1 MCFIEMDIDE
11 KLKLI
16 KRNCAEIVG
25 EDKIKNFLG
34 KGVVYC
40 GYEVSGEI
48 HLGHL
53 VTILKLLDLQKAGIK
68 VKVLLADWH
77 TWLNQKGDWKFVN
90 EQMKQWEQGF
100 KSVGLKAEIV
110 KGTNYQM
117 KQNYFEDILKLA
129 LKITVNRG
137 IRAMQQVARD
147 IENAK
152 ISQIIYPLMQ
162 IVDVKYLGTNFVV
175 AGLDQRKIY
184 MLGIDEGKEIGL
196 HDSVYLYTPIIP
208 SLKGAEGKMSSSVK
222 ESFISIRDTKESIR
236 EKINRAYC
244 KQGDIQNNPV
254 LAIARLIIFPKFEE
268 IQIKRERKYGGDIRF
283 RNYHE
288 LESAFENGKLHAFDL
303 KNSIAESLNEIIEP
317 IRKKWK

>member
-1 MCFIEMDIDE
+1 MDIDE
-11 KLKLI
+11 RLRLV

-53 VTILKLLDLQKAGIK
+53 VTILKLLDLQRAGIK

-77 TWLNQKGDWKFVN
+77 TWLNKKGDWKFVN
-90 EQMKQWEQGF
+90 DQMKQWERGF
-100 KSVGLKAEIV
+100 KSVGLKAEFI

-117 KQNYFEDILKLA
+117 KRDYFEDILKLA
-129 LKITVNRG
+129 LNITVNRG
-137 IRAMQQVARD
+137 VRAMQQVARD

-162 IVDVKYLGTNFVV
+162 VADVKYLRTNFVV
-175 AGLDQRKIY
+175 AGTDQRKIY
-184 MLGIDEGKEIGL
+184 MLGVDEGKEIGL
-196 HDSVYLYTPIIP
+196 QDAVYLYTSLIP
-208 SLKGAEGKMSSSVK
+208 SLRGAEGKMSSSVK
-222 ESFISIRDTKESIR
+222 ESFISIRDSKESIK
-236 EKINRAYC
+236 EKVNRAYC
-244 KQGDIQNNPV
+244 KQGDVQNNPV
-254 LAIARLIIFPKFEE
+254 LAIARLVIFPRFEE
-268 IQIKRERKYGGDIRF
+268 IQIKREAKYGGNLRF

-288 LESAFENGKLHAFDL
+288 LENAFESGKLHASDL
-303 KNSIAESLNEIIEP
+303 KNAVAEHLNEIIEP